1 MKYISTPGK
10 ADYDELRELALK
22 ENGNGRGSTTWGAL
36 KTVATVAGVALGAL
50 AATNAMISLRT
61 PPLDNELGGTFNRYP
76 TRHGDLAYTV
86 SGTGSPVLLLHGL
99 GAGNSMM
106 EWEHNFRALAQQHT
120 VYALDFIGWGLS
132 DKPDEPCHAEDF
144 IEQVQY
150 FVEDIIAEPC
160 AVVAS
165 SQSCAFAVEAAQR
178 IPKLI
183 QKLILV
189 CPAEQASDGK
199 ATAFEWPQEIIY
211 RLLRWPIVG
220 AAFYNLIASRKSIQ
234 TFASHQLYFDKS
246 LVDEALVRRYHIAA
260 HQNGSKYGLSW
271 LLGGLLDIDWRESW
285 SRLEAPALLVWGR
298 NAMLNGLDTAPEWLA
313 LKPDARLSI
322 IDAAMLLPHV
332 EHPQEFNEIVLQNL
346 AGASGG

>member
-1 MKYISTPGK
+1 MKYNSTLIEADHDTPG
-10 ADYDELRELALK
+10 ELALAK
-22 ENGNGRGSTTWGAL
+22 DCNGHGAGTWGAL
-36 KTVATVAGVALGAL
+36 KTVAKITGVALGAM
-50 AATNAMISLRT
+50 AATNAIISLRT

-132 DKPDEPCHAEDF
+132 DKPDEPCWAEEF

-160 AVVAS
+160 AVIAS
-165 SQSCAFAVEAAQR
+165 SQSCAFAVEAAR
-178 IPKLI
+178 RAPKLI

-189 CPAEQASDGK
+189 CPAEQASAGK
-199 ATAFEWPQEIIY
+199 AMAFEWPQEMIY
-211 RLLRWPIVG
+211 RLLRWPVVG
-220 AAFYNLIASRKSIQ
+220 AAFYNFIASRQNIQ
-234 TFASHQLYFDKS
+234 RFACHQLYFDKS
-246 LVDEALVRRYHIAA
+246 RVDESLVRRYHVAA

-285 SRLEAPALLVWGR
+285 SRLEIPALLVWGR

-322 IDAAMLLPHV
+322 IDEAMLLPHV
-332 EHPQEFNEIVLQNL
+332 EHPQQFNELVLKCL
-346 AGASGG
+346 AE